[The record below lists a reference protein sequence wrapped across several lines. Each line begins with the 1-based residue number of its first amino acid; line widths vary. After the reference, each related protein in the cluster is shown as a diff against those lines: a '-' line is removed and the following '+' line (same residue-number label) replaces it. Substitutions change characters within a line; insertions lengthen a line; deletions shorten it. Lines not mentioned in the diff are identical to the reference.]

1 MSSSAIR
8 FKQAQ
13 ENWAVAAWAA
23 GGVVWAVVAAVWVA
37 AGGVDFSHLVLD
49 VLTCVSE
56 GQDIAAA
63 MTMPAHVLDTGGQ
76 YA

>member
-1 MSSSAIR
+1 MNSMSSSAIR

-23 GGVVWAVVAAVWVA
+23 GGVAWVA